1 MQKKILSFIQKKLN
15 NKKISSKN
23 LKKNYFQEGILDSFQ
38 LMLLISTLEKNY
50 KIKFSNKEFEDKN
63 FLTIYGIS
71 NIVAKKIK

>member
-15 NKKISSKN
+15 NKKIITKN

-50 KIKFSNKEFEDKN
+50 DIKFSNKEFEDKN

>member
-15 NKKISSKN
+15 NKKITTKN

-50 KIKFSNKEFEDKN
+50 DIKFSNKEFEDKN